1 MDQIAEINKITNEI
15 DELFL
20 EIKDNEGEEE
30 EEE

>member
-1 MDQIAEINKITNEI
+1 VDQIAEISKITNEI

-30 EEE
+30 EE

>member
-1 MDQIAEINKITNEI
+1 VDQIAEISKITNEI